1 MRLNRVLAIGI
12 ATNGNPPRSTV
23 AVDLSVSGFQV
34 AASFPVEIG
43 QLVSVR
49 LHLRNLTPVEA
60 TARAIW
66 SENLDM
72 GLVRMG
78 FQFEEMR
85 SKEDFARL
93 FQYVDKERLNVEAL
107 PQDVEPTLEL
117 ASQVA
122 LRSLTDQELDRFA
135 VLSNICGLLNGAY
148 DLQELLERALKIT
161 VEATGA
167 ERGLILLSGGGN
179 EFDAPAFYAVTRT
192 QNRDYSRSVVDQ
204 VLVSGKPLLSLDAQ
218 QDERFSASHSLRV
231 MGTRSV
237 LCLPIATKLRNF
249 GMIYLDSS
257 VRAGVLTQSDLRLG
271 TVIAGMA
278 ASAIER
284 AENFAQLVQREK
296 MAVIG
301 TLTAGLLHEI
311 VNPLS
316 AVISLGELLHLDSPC
331 ELTKGL
337 VVEAQRCNRLI
348 QDLLRMTR
356 KEPAQRSLVH
366 LVPTIQAA
374 VTAIKCR
381 LDEMKVELL
390 LDLEPNSPPVYG
402 NADHL
407 CQVVLNLL
415 SNAIFAAGLRGKVE
429 VQLKTVGDELQL
441 CVIDSGPGIAPGHL
455 GKIFDPFFTTK
466 GAEDGTGLGLS
477 IIARI
482 VNEHGGTAKAGNYSS
497 GGAIFTISLP
507 ITKGPA
513 VQATA

>member
-12 ATNGNPPRSTV
+12 ATDGSPLRSTV
-23 AVDLSVSGFQV
+23 AVDLSVTGFQV
-34 AASFPVEIG
+34 AASFPIEPG
-43 QLVSVR
+43 QRVSVR
-49 LHLRNLTPVEA
+49 LHLSNLPPVEA
-60 TARAIW
+60 TAIAVW
-66 SENLDM
+66 SETMNM

-85 SKEDFARL
+85 SEQDFERL
-93 FQYVDKERLNVEAL
+93 FRYVDKESLNVEGL
-107 PQDVEPTLEL
+107 SQEVEPTLEL
-117 ASQVA
+117 DTQVA
-122 LRSLTDQELDRFA
+122 LRSLTEDELDRFA
-135 VLSNICGLLNGAY
+135 ILANISELLNGAY
-148 DLQELLERALKIT
+148 DLQELLVRALKIT

-167 ERGLILLSGGGN
+167 ERGIILLSGGGN
-179 EFDAPAFYAVTRT
+179 DFETPAFHAVSRT
-192 QNRDYSRSVVDQ
+192 QNRAFSRSVVDR
-204 VLVSGKPLLSLDAQ
+204 VIASGKPLLSLDAQ
-218 QDERFSASHSLRV
+218 QDERLSASHSLRV

-237 LCLPIATKLRNF
+237 LCLPIATSTRTF

-284 AENFAQLVQREK
+284 AEHFSQLVQREK

-316 AVISLGELLHLDSPC
+316 AVMSIGELLHLDSPS
-331 ELTKGL
+331 ELTEGL
-337 VVEAQRCNRLI
+337 VAEAQRCNRLI

-356 KEPAQRSLVH
+356 KEPAQRGPVD
-366 LVPTIQAA
+366 LVPTIESA
-374 VTAIKCR
+374 VTAIKSK
-381 LDEMKVELL
+381 LDEMKVELH
-390 LDLEPNSPPVYG
+390 LDLDSSAPPVYG

-415 SNAIFAAGLRGKVE
+415 SNAIFAAGLHGRVE
-429 VQLKTVGDELQL
+429 VQLKQMGGEVHLR
-441 CVIDSGPGIAPGHL
+441 VIDNGPGIAPGHIE
-455 GKIFDPFFTTK
+455 KVFDPFFTTK

-482 VNEHGGTAKAGNYSS
+482 VNEHGGIAKAGNHPS

-507 ITKGPA
+507 LTEDHA
-513 VQATA
+513 AQASA